1 MALTRKMLEAMGIE
15 NEKIETIIEAH
26 IEVTDSLKKQVL
38 QYKEDAEK
46 LPNVQKELDGLK
58 AKGDDG
64 YKEKYEAE
72 KQAHDALK
80 ADIENEKS
88 FVAKEK
94 AYREMLKVAGVKE
107 KFIDT
112 IVRAEKSTIENLQL
126 DEDGKIENIDTLTES
141 ATSTWSDFVATTTTK
156 NAEVE
161 TPPANN
167 NSQMSKEDLYKKDDR
182 GRYVMSA
189 SERQKVLAQNPNLMN

>member
-1 MALTRKMLEAMGIE
+1 MAFTRKMLEALGID
-15 NEKIETIIEAH
+15 EKQIDTIIEAH
-26 IEVTDSLKKQVL
+26 TEVTDSLKKERDR
-38 QYKEDAEK
+38 YKGDAEK
-46 LPNVQKELDGLK
+46 LADVQKELDDLK

-64 YKEKYEAE
+64 YKDKYEAE

-161 TPPANN
+161 TPPANTGG
-167 NSQMSKEDLYKKDDR
+167 SAKTKEQIMAIKDPT
-182 GRYVMSA
+182 V
-189 SERQKVLAQNPNLMN
+189 RQAEIAKNPEVFGLKFD